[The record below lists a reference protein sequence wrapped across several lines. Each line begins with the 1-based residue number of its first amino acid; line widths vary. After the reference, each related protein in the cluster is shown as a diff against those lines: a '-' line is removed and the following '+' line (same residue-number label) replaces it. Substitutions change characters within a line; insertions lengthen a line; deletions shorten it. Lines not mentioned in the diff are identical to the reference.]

1 MSRVLLWATFGKADL
16 AARLRQIGGGDVTVA
31 DDAAGALRAL
41 PDAEALLCQDFLYT
55 PQLKDAGKRLKW
67 LQLLTAGYDHAKRV
81 GVASGVTVTNAG
93 DAFAPSVAA
102 HAVALLLA
110 LQRGVPIVLA
120 NQARQVWDRT
130 HAQRVTTPAGQTI
143 AIIGFGGI
151 GREIARLLRGF
162 GARIVAVTRSGR
174 PHALADEAH
183 PVAALAAVL
192 PRADAVILALS
203 LDASSRGLIGAREL
217 ALCKPDAL
225 LVNIARG
232 AIVDQVA
239 LADALARGVIAGAG
253 LDVADP
259 EPLPPEH
266 PLWRAPNL
274 ILTPHYAGACATL
287 DGRVADM
294 VGDNLKRFLARQPLH
309 HVVAL
314 S

>member
-1 MSRVLLWATFGKADL
+1 VLWATFGKADL
-16 AARLRQIGGGDVTVA
+16 AARLRQIDGDVMVA
-31 DDAAGALRAL
+31 EDAAGALRAL

-55 PQLKDAGKRLKW
+55 PQLKDAGRRLKW

-110 LQRGVPIVLA
+110 LQRGLPTVLG
-120 NQARQVWDRT
+120 NQARQTWDRA

-174 PHALADEAH
+174 PHPLADESYQ
-183 PVAALAAVL
+183 VAELAAVL
-192 PRADAVILALS
+192 PRADAVMLALS
-203 LDASSRGLIGAREL
+203 LDAASRGLIGAREL
-217 ALCKPDAL
+217 ALCKPSAL
-225 LVNIARG
+225 LINIARG

-239 LADALARGVIAGAG
+239 LAAALGKGVIAGAG

-287 DGRVADM
+287 DGRIADIA
-294 VGDNLKRFLARQPLH
+294 GDNLQRFLAGQPLQ
-309 HVVAL
+309 HVVAMQ
-314 S
+314 

>member
-1 MSRVLLWATFGKADL
+1 MLWATFGKADL
-16 AARLRQIGGGDVTVA
+16 AVRLKAIGGSEVAVA

-67 LQLLTAGYDHAKRV
+67 VQLLTAGYDHAKRV
-81 GVASGVTVTNAG
+81 GVAPGVTVTNAG

-110 LQRGVPIVLA
+110 LQRGLPTVLA
-120 NQARQVWDRT
+120 NQARRAWDRS

-174 PHALADEAH
+174 PHALADESH
-183 PVAALAAVL
+183 PVADLAAVL
-192 PRADAVILALS
+192 PRADAVMLALS
-203 LDASSRGLIGAREL
+203 LDGSSRGLIGAREL
-217 ALCKPDAL
+217 ALCKPTAM

-232 AIVDQVA
+232 AVVDPVA
-239 LADALARGVIAGAG
+239 LADALGKGIIAGAG

-287 DGRVADM
+287 DGRIADV
-294 VGDNLKRFLARQPLH
+294 VGGNLQRFLAGQPLQ

-314 S
+314 Q

>member
-1 MSRVLLWATFGKADL
+1 MLWATFGKADL
-16 AARLRQIGGGDVTVA
+16 AVRLKAIGGSEVAVA
-31 DDAAGALRAL
+31 DDAAGALNAL

-67 LQLLTAGYDHAKRV
+67 VQLLTAGYDHAKRV
-81 GVASGVTVTNAG
+81 GVAPGVTVTNAG

-110 LQRGVPIVLA
+110 LQRGLPTVLA
-120 NQARQVWDRT
+120 NQARRAWDRS

-174 PHALADEAH
+174 PHALADESH
-183 PVAALAAVL
+183 PVADLAAVL
-192 PRADAVILALS
+192 PRADAVMLALS
-203 LDASSRGLIGAREL
+203 LDGSSRGLIGAREL
-217 ALCKPDAL
+217 ALCKPTAM

-232 AIVDQVA
+232 AVVDPVA
-239 LADALARGVIAGAG
+239 LADALGKGIIAGAG

-287 DGRVADM
+287 DGRIADV
-294 VGDNLKRFLARQPLH
+294 VGGNLQRFLAGQPLQ

-314 S
+314 Q

>member
-1 MSRVLLWATFGKADL
+1 VSRVLLWATFGKADL

-55 PQLKDAGKRLKW
+55 PRIRDSGQRLKW
-67 LQLLTAGYDHAKRV
+67 VQLLTAGYDHAKRV
-81 GVASGVTVTNAG
+81 GVAPGVTVTNAG

-110 LQRGVPIVLA
+110 LQRGLPAVLA
-120 NQARQVWDRT
+120 NQARQAWDRT

-174 PHALADEAH
+174 PHAPADESH
-183 PVAALAAVL
+183 PVAELAAVL
-192 PRADAVILALS
+192 PRADAVMLALP
-203 LDASSRGLIGAREL
+203 LDASSRGLIGVREL
-217 ALCKPDAL
+217 ALCKPSAL
-225 LVNIARG
+225 LINIARG

-239 LADALARGVIAGAG
+239 LAEALGKGIIAGAG

-266 PLWRAPNL
+266 PLWRAPKL

-287 DGRVADM
+287 DGRIADLA
-294 VGDNLKRFLARQPLH
+294 GDNLKRFLAGQPLQ
-309 HVVAL
+309 HVVDL